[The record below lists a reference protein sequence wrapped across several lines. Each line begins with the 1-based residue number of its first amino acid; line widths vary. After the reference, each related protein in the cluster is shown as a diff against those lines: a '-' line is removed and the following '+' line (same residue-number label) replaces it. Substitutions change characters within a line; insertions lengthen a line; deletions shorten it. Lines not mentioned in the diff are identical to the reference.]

1 MSDPNS
7 PKAAGWAGATPSLS
21 PKLRLLLRPGRRSPA
36 APDTYYDLRRP
47 FIASPLNFVGGLGSY
62 GAGGPISVPHA
73 PSCATLSASGA
84 GGSSA
89 ISSSSSSLG
98 SGSLM
103 GYLWPVKKISY
114 SATTVDG
121 LRLHATRARCPAAA
135 APRPGLHPVMLVPGL
150 ASSSEATWDITPELS
165 LLDHLARQGF
175 DVWAVDL
182 RGALPRGRGHV
193 SSALIQ
199 LCAP

>member
-1 MSDPNS
+1 
-7 PKAAGWAGATPSLS
+7 
-21 PKLRLLLRPGRRSPA
+21 
-36 APDTYYDLRRP
+36 
-47 FIASPLNFVGGLGSY
+47 
-62 GAGGPISVPHA
+62 VPHA

-89 ISSSSSSLG
+89 ISSSSSSSLG

-182 RGALPRGRGHV
+182 RGALPRGRGHG

-199 LCAP
+199 LCAPSRKGPQLHAAPQTPSKAQYAYCGLMHSMQLGALPHTRHHAPSCAAPPAA